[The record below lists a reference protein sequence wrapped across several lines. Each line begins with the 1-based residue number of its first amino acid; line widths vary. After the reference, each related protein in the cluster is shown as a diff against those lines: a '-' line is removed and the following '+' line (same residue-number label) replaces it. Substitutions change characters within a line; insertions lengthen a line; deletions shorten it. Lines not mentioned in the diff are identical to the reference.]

1 MPPKMTHSELFL
13 LVTLPRRGQLLSLSS
28 DRFWVLQPEIRAFPV
43 RTRNLERFQSNR
55 DETSRLAF
63 GPVRTRKWIRAAQLP
78 SLLSEQLN
86 SEMETFSQARVHQ
99 AWAPTDRLCSS
110 PSSLMKTGFHYKS
123 KQVTAEPL
131 FMEFITNLKL
141 IIDSRRENH
150 QGLRFTL
157 LISK

>member
-1 MPPKMTHSELFL
+1 MPPKMTQSELFL
-13 LVTLPRRGQLLSLSS
+13 LVTLPRRGQLLSVTS
-28 DRFWVLQPEIRAFPV
+28 DLFWVLRPEVRGFPV
-43 RTRNLERFQSNR
+43 RTRNLERFQSNW
-55 DETSRLAF
+55 DETSRLSF
-63 GPVRTRKWIRAAQLP
+63 GPLRTRKWTQASAAP
-78 SLLSEQLN
+78 LLSEQLN
-86 SEMETFSQARVHQ
+86 SEMETFGQARVHQ

-150 QGLRFTL
+150 RGLRFTL